1 MQAGRLHHN
10 VDESVRRL
18 MAFEVDR
25 AEAWLRAGLPLVER
39 LPGWLAGDIWL
50 VTHGGLKILQKI
62 RVARFDVWSRRP
74 RVSRWDQAGL
84 LASYLLRRMT
94 ARMR

>member
-1 MQAGRLHHN
+1 LHHN
-10 VDESVRRL
+10 VNEAVRRL

-50 VTHGGLKILQKI
+50 VTQGGLKILQKI
-62 RVARFDVWSRRP
+62 RAVEFDVWSRRP
-74 RVSRWDQAGL
+74 KVSRWDQAGL
-84 LASYLLRRMT
+84 FARYLLQRM
-94 ARMR
+94 AAKKQ